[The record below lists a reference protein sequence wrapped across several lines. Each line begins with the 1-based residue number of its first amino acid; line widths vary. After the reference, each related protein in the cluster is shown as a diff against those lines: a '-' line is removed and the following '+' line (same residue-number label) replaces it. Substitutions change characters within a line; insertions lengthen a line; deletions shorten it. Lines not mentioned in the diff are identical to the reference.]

1 LDTSL
6 FIAQKIV
13 RAGGEK
19 QSFSKPIIKIAILG
33 IALGIAVM
41 LLAIAIVTGFKSQIR
56 DKVIGFGSHIQ
67 ILHYDTR
74 NILEPNP
81 IEKNQDFISYI
92 KNHPEID
99 HIQMFANKPGIIK
112 TSEDME
118 GVLLKGI
125 GEDFNW
131 EFFNNRIIEGS
142 AFSVTDTIT
151 VNDILI
157 SKNIAD
163 KLRLNVGDNLQM
175 YFVQQPPRVRKF
187 TIKGIYQTGMEEFD
201 KLYVIGDIK
210 HVQRLND
217 WDENYISGF
226 EVLLYD
232 FRNMDAVAENLRDEI
247 GLDLNALTIKDLYPQ
262 IFDWLDLQ
270 DINVKIILILMILV
284 AGINMTATLLI
295 IILERTRTIG
305 ILKALGMKDFTI
317 QKIFLYNAAF
327 IIGKGLFWG
336 NLFGLGISYLQ
347 YEFNI
352 IKLDEASY
360 YIKSVPIDLS
370 ILSILL
376 LNAGTLIACLLMLLI
391 PSFIISRI
399 TPVKAIRFS

>member
-1 LDTSL
+1 LDTSI
-6 FIAQKIV
+6 FIAKKIIREGGQKN
-13 RAGGEK
+13 
-19 QSFSKPIIKIAILG
+19 SFSKPIIKIAILG

-81 IEKNQDFISYI
+81 IEKNLDFTAFV
-92 KNHPEID
+92 KNHPAID

-131 EFFNNRIIEGS
+131 DFFKSRIIEGDS
-142 AFSVTDTIT
+142 FSVTDATT

-157 SKNIAD
+157 SKKIAE
-163 KLRLNVGDNLQM
+163 KLKLKLGDNLQM

-187 TIKGIYQTGMEEFD
+187 NIKGIYQTGMEEFD

-232 FRNMDAVAENLRDEI
+232 FKNMDLIAEELREEI
-247 GLDLNALTIKDLYPQ
+247 DLNLNALTIQELYPQ

-270 DINVKIILILMILV
+270 DINVNIILILMILV

-305 ILKALGMKDFTI
+305 ILKALGMKNYTI
-317 QKIFLYNAAF
+317 QKIFLFNAAY

-336 NLFGLGISYLQ
+336 NFFGLGLCYLQ
-347 YEFNI
+347 YKFKI

-360 YIKSVPIDLS
+360 YIQSVPIDLS
-370 ILSILL
+370 LFSILL
-376 LNAGTLIACLLMLLI
+376 LNFGTLLICLLILLI